1 MEEQASIYFME
12 IKICENVKIEI
23 QLQLSLFCGQN
34 FPVDRSATQ
43 LAIENLKTN
52 FNEATMTGQ
61 NPFNFIDFH

>member
-1 MEEQASIYFME
+1 MEEPASIYFME

-23 QLQLSLFCGQN
+23 QLQLSLFCGQH
-34 FPVDRSATQ
+34 FPVDRSGRQSAM
-43 LAIENLKTN
+43 ENLKTN